1 MDRNPSPT
9 FLRPFALVL
18 ALACAL
24 ALPASASGS
33 KEGEES
39 LGDFLTHH
47 ISNSSEWHPI
57 PWIHIQLPTGWM
69 IGGIDMSISMHVV
82 MMLIASLLLIV
93 LFAIGGRRE
102 RNAPTGK
109 LGHALEAL
117 VIYVRDEVVEPNL
130 GKKDTPFWLP
140 FFLTMF
146 FFLLALNLISLIPG
160 WAAATGNVNF
170 TGAMAVMVFVIY
182 NVAGMIHNGP
192 VHYVANLIP
201 KGVPLF
207 VLPIIAV
214 IELVGLFTK
223 AVALCIRLFANM
235 TAGHILLL
243 SLTGLIIVFKTAW
256 AAVGFVPFTLFIYLI
271 EVLVAFLQAYI
282 FTLLSALFVGMA
294 IHQEH

>member
-1 MDRNPSPT
+1 MNWKTSPAL
-9 FLRPFALVL
+9 LRLLTVL
-18 ALACAL
+18 GGLS
-24 ALPASASGS
+24 ALPAAAAGG

-47 ISNSSEWHPI
+47 ISNASSWHPV
-57 PWIHIQLPTGWM
+57 PWINIPLPTGWL
-69 IGGIDMSISMHVV
+69 IGGIDMSISLHVV

-130 GKKDTPFWLP
+130 GKKDTPSWLP

-170 TGAMAVMVFVIY
+170 TGAMALMIFVVY

-192 VHYVANLIP
+192 VHYVQNLIP

-214 IELVGLFTK
+214 IEVMGLFTK

-243 SLTGLIIVFKTAW
+243 SLTGLIVVFETAW
-256 AAVGFVPFTLFIYLI
+256 VALGFVPMTLFIYLI

>member
-1 MDRNPSPT
+1 MT
-9 FLRPFALVL
+9 FKPLFARLPFLATLIGALS
-18 ALACAL
+18 
-24 ALPASASGS
+24 LPAAANDG
-33 KEGEES
+33 KGEES

-47 ISNSSEWHPI
+47 ISNSHEFHPF
-57 PWIHIQLPTGWM
+57 PFLPAVHLPTGWNVF
-69 IGGIDMSISMHVV
+69 GVDMSISLHVL
-82 MMLIASLLLIV
+82 MMLIAGALLII
-93 LFAIGGRRE
+93 LFALGGRRK
-102 RNAPTGK
+102 NSAPTNK

-130 GKKDTPFWLP
+130 GKKDTAAWLP
-140 FFLTMF
+140 FFLTIFF
-146 FFLLALNLISLIPG
+146 FFLVLNLLGLIPG
-160 WAAATGNVNF
+160 FSAATGNVNF
-170 TGAMAVMVFVIY
+170 TGAMAVLIFVTY
-182 NVAGMIHNGP
+182 NAAGMIHNGP
-192 VHYVANLIP
+192 IHYMTNLIP

-214 IELVGLFTK
+214 IEIMGLFTK

-256 AAVGFVPFTLFIYLI
+256 VALGFLPMTLFIYLI
-271 EVLVAFLQAYI
+271 EILVAFLQAYI

>member
-1 MDRNPSPT
+1 MDRKPSSL
-9 FLRPFALVL
+9 FLRLFAFVA
-18 ALACAL
+18 ALAW
-24 ALPASASGS
+24 PAAASGG
-33 KEGEES
+33 KEGEPS

-47 ISNSSEWHPI
+47 ISNSNEWHPV
-57 PWIHIQLPTGWM
+57 PWVHIQLPTGWLL
-69 IGGIDMSISMHVV
+69 GGIDMSISMHVV
-82 MMLIASLLLIV
+82 MMLIAALLLIV

-109 LGHALEAL
+109 LGHGLEAL

-130 GKKDTPFWLP
+130 GKKDTAKWLP

-170 TGAMAVMVFVIY
+170 TAAMAVMVFVVY
-182 NVAGMIHNGP
+182 NLAGMIHNGP
-192 VHYVANLIP
+192 VHYVVNLIP

-214 IELVGLFTK
+214 IEIVGLFTK

-243 SLTGLIIVFKTAW
+243 SLTGLIIVFETAW
-256 AAVGFVPFTLFIYLI
+256 VALGFVPMTLFIYLI

>member
-1 MDRNPSPT
+1 MT
-9 FLRPFALVL
+9 FRTKSSLTSSLLCLVMALGLL
-18 ALACAL
+18 AMPAN
-24 ALPASASGS
+24 ASAG

-47 ISNSSEWHPI
+47 ISNSNEWHPI
-57 PWIHIQLPTGWM
+57 PWVHISLPTGWNVF
-69 IGGIDMSISMHVV
+69 GIDMSISTHVV
-82 MMLIASLLLIV
+82 MMFIASALLIL
-93 LFAIGGRRE
+93 LFALGGRRV

-117 VIYVRDEVVEPNL
+117 VLYVRDEVVEPNL
-130 GKKDTPFWLP
+130 GKKDTPGWLP
-140 FFLTMF
+140 FFLTLF

-160 WAAATGNVNF
+160 WPAATGNVNF
-170 TGAMAVMVFVIY
+170 TAALATLVFIIY

-192 VHYVANLIP
+192 GHYLVNLIP

-207 VLPIIAV
+207 VLPIIAI
-214 IELVGLFTK
+214 IEVMGLFTK

-243 SLTGLIIVFKTAW
+243 SLTGLIVVFKTAW
-256 AAVGFVPFTLFIYLI
+256 VALGFVPMTLFIYLI

>member
-1 MDRNPSPT
+1 MTLRKPT
-9 FLRPFALVL
+9 QLLSLLVL
-18 ALACAL
+18 LGLLAM
-24 ALPASASGS
+24 PASASSG

-47 ISNSSEWHPI
+47 ISNSHEWHPI
-57 PWIHIQLPTGWM
+57 PWLHISLPTGWNLF
-69 IGGIDMSISMHVV
+69 GIDVSISTHVV
-82 MMLIASLLLIV
+82 MMLIAMALLIV
-93 LFAIGGRRE
+93 LFAVGGRRV

-117 VIYVRDEVVEPNL
+117 VLYVRDEVVEPNL
-130 GKKDTPFWLP
+130 GKKDTPAWLP
-140 FFLTMF
+140 FFLTLF

-160 WAAATGNVNF
+160 WPAATGNVNF
-170 TGAMAVMVFVIY
+170 TAALATLIFVTY
-182 NVAGMIHNGP
+182 NVAGMVHNGP
-192 VHYVANLIP
+192 VHYVTNIIP

-214 IELVGLFTK
+214 IEVVGLFTK

-243 SLTGLIIVFKTAW
+243 SLTGLIVVFKTAW
-256 AAVGFVPFTLFIYLI
+256 AALGFVPFTLFIYMI

>member
-1 MDRNPSPT
+1 MNLRKPSL
-9 FLRPFALVL
+9 FLCLL
-18 ALACAL
+18 ALLGLL
-24 ALPASASGS
+24 AMPASASS
-33 KEGEES
+33 AKEGEES

-47 ISNSSEWHPI
+47 ISNSNEWHPI
-57 PWIHIQLPTGWM
+57 PWVHISLPTGWNVF
-69 IGGIDMSISMHVV
+69 GIDMSISTHVV
-82 MMLIASLLLIV
+82 MMFIAVGLLIL
-93 LFAIGGRRE
+93 LFALGGRRV
-102 RNAPTGK
+102 RHAPTGK

-117 VIYVRDEVVEPNL
+117 VLYVRDEVVEPNL
-130 GKKDTPFWLP
+130 GKKDTPAWLP
-140 FFLTMF
+140 FFLTLF

-160 WAAATGNVNF
+160 WPAATGNVNF
-170 TGAMAVMVFVIY
+170 TAAMAVMVFVVY

-207 VLPIIAV
+207 VLPIIAI
-214 IELVGLFTK
+214 IEVMGLFTK

-243 SLTGLIIVFKTAW
+243 SLTGLIVVFKTAW
-256 AAVGFVPFTLFIYLI
+256 VALGFVPMTLFIYLI